1 MARKRKAPDKQDP
14 NYQLYLKIYEFHRRG
29 VLRQLGARVS
39 RVSSGHSVKG
49 LVKASFTIEDLIAK
63 HNNKCYLTGRDIDLG
78 DSKSYQLD
86 HIDSASSG
94 GDSTL
99 ENCGLSCKQ
108 ANWAK
113 GDMTLEEFS
122 SCVSMWLNT
131 TTYCNWSGRRE
142 SNSQHL
148 AWKASTLSIE
158 LHPHIS
164 IIS

>member
-1 MARKRKAPDKQDP
+1 LLAIRRSGTIAVVSYNYKKLTMARKRKAPDKQDP

-113 GDMTLEEFS
+113 GDMTLEEFFEL
-122 SCVSMWLNT
+122 CVDVVKHNNL
-131 TTYCNWSGRRE
+131 
-142 SNSQHL
+142 L
-148 AWKASTLSIE
+148 
-158 LHPHIS
+158 
-164 IIS
+164 